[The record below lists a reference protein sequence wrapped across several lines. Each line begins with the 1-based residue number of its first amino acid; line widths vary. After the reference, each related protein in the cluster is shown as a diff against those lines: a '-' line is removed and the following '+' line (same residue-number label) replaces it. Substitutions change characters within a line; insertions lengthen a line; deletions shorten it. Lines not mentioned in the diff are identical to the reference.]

1 MTMSFETMNRIA
13 GFDSLG
19 VQAYDYPSIENFLDN
34 HLNTNDIDQLIDVIL
49 PTHPGGDM
57 KRKHM
62 SLEGKILQGISVEN
76 ILARFGDRG
85 GVRVSDCRVAH
96 ALLYGTPTLS
106 WRHIV
111 MMNTW
116 ATRES
121 SQRRFIPYA
130 RLISAMLVQQ
140 NCLPLEALWVS
151 KPVEEFTWGY
161 MKKNWRIEV
170 KFSGNRYV
178 VTDDLGNKFE
188 VRTSGAPPVQEEDV
202 EMEEEEE
209 EEEEAE
215 PSEARRP
222 RQRYMRP
229 HREINAEVAGF
240 VTRRR
245 VPSYKNFDRGQQ
257 EIYDNVSA
265 CIGEGREYNQRREA
279 WQGSYGASMQ
289 EYWDAQGA
297 QRERMNKFMEEQELF
312 QAMQRSH
319 MEQLAK
325 QQEDEA
331 ARRRAW
337 EEAETAR
344 RQQEEELNRRRWS
357 AMYVSQEM
365 ALNNAKVL
373 HDQERHHRDYQA
385 GLPYAEHSGWTNY
398 SDPSLSSRPIRSDS
412 ALA

>member
-1 MTMSFETMNRIA
+1 
-13 GFDSLG
+13 
-19 VQAYDYPSIENFLDN
+19 
-34 HLNTNDIDQLIDVIL
+34 
-49 PTHPGGDM
+49 
-57 KRKHM
+57 
-62 SLEGKILQGISVEN
+62 
-76 ILARFGDRG
+76 
-85 GVRVSDCRVAH
+85 
-96 ALLYGTPTLS
+96 
-106 WRHIV
+106 
-111 MMNTW
+111 MNTW

-209 EEEEAE
+209 EEEDAE
-215 PSEARRP
+215 PSEAQRP

-398 SDPSLSSRPIRSDS
+398 SDLPYPQGPSDPTPHWPEAVGSSFVPIPYQPPPQGEQSPLDNYREMFE
-412 ALA
+412 ALTGYPYQPNPPMDPNERYQR